1 MARIL
6 TRLQEKF
13 KPDFNR
19 VVQDYDD
26 FLRHSLVTTKSF
38 QDIVDKVHNPK
49 QSLKQLVF
57 LVYALVYFLPKYLC
71 LCSLYFQDENIRVRY
86 QYLLADYN
94 EELGLFGRTFNICSI
109 VFSSGMVFNI
119 FVMKKFEGSASLQF
133 MTDWVLRVP
142 KKDTKDTKETFDNYL
157 DNESRYELLTQLHY
171 KMLLAKSLARGI
183 KLATQT
189 QNVIACS
196 LFLYR
201 QNPSIWVTSLALFN
215 CLTLTYCLELS
226 GDLYNSLYL
235 SFVFTTD
242 YFRCRISK
250 LFKKIHEL
258 HTQQLTKESL
268 TNILDDYDHM
278 VHDFNK
284 YNKSLRHLLRNMV
297 YFYAVALTA
306 CFFMLTIETETW
318 ILVIIVMSGGGYSLT
333 ILATGVYV
341 SQLHSQTI
349 ELHAKLSALC
359 AIHSREAGLI
369 GSLKNLFRLRLTIKE
384 LGSLET
390 NGQFVVGL
398 RDGDGAA
405 TSRMQIFE
413 LTLATISNTLMM
425 IEFMN
430 QN

>member
-1 MARIL
+1 MFVRLIFQFIIPYSVVKLKVNPIMAGIS
-6 TRLQEKF
+6 TRLQERF

-71 LCSLYFQDENIRVRY
+71 LCLLYFQDEKIRVRY

-109 VFSSGMVFNI
+109 VFASGMVLNI
-119 FVMKKFEGSASLQF
+119 FVVKRFEGSASLQF
-133 MTDWVLRVP
+133 MTDWVYRVP
-142 KKDTKDTKETFDNYL
+142 KTNTKDTNKTFDNYL
-157 DNESRYELLTQLHY
+157 DNESRYKLLTQLHY
-171 KMLLAKSLARGI
+171 KMLLAKSLARAI

-189 QNVIACS
+189 QNIVACS
-196 LFLYR
+196 IFLYR
-201 QNPSIWVTSLALFN
+201 QNPSIWVTCLALFN

-226 GDLYNSLYL
+226 ADLYNSLYL
-235 SFVFTTD
+235 SFLFTTD
-242 YFRCRISK
+242 YFRYRISK

-258 HTQQLTKESL
+258 HAHQLTKENL
-268 TNILDDYDHM
+268 KKVLDDYDHM
-278 VHDFNK
+278 VYDFNK

-297 YFYAVALTA
+297 YFYVVALTA

-318 ILVIIVMSGGGYSLT
+318 VFIIIVMSGGGYSLT

-359 AIHSREAGLI
+359 AVHSREAGLI
-369 GSLKNLFRLRLTIKE
+369 GSLKNLFRLRLIIK
-384 LGSLET
+384 G
-390 NGQFVVGL
+390 
-398 RDGDGAA
+398 
-405 TSRMQIFE
+405 
-413 LTLATISNTLMM
+413 
-425 IEFMN
+425 
-430 QN
+430 